1 MSWRIFEIEEIKR
14 DDDRKLNSAGD
25 KDIKVSNLTLQL
37 DFNKPDLV
45 SAASRDSVSVEVE
58 ANMFQNEAISQ

>member
-37 DFNKPDLV
+37 EFNNPDLV
-45 SAASRDSVSVEVE
+45 SAASRDSVSVEVQ